1 MPMPKTCAI
10 ADFIYNTC
18 AILLLTPV
26 RRMRSQQLL
35 QAVCPDSQAYAGMSK
50 GQIKKAKARAK
61 AAREAA
67 GASNP

>member
-1 MPMPKTCAI
+1 MPKTCAF

-18 AILLLTPV
+18 ATLLLTPV
-26 RRMRSQQLL
+26 QRMRSQAQLA
-35 QAVCPDSQAYAGMSK
+35 QALCHDSQAYAGMSK